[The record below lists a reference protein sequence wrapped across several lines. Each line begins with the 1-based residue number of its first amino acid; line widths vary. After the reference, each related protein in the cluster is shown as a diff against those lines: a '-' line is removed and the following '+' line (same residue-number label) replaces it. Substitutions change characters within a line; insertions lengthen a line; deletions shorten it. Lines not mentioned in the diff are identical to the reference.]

1 MTIPRRFWLL
11 KASFRGAFALLFA
24 SAIASPALAEP
35 LKIVTSIAPVQ
46 GIVAELSAG
55 RQAPELLVPPGA
67 DPHDFTLRPSQIR
80 ALQTADIIVLMGN
93 GLEPWWADVA
103 DQIGA
108 ETDVIVLG
116 RLPLIGRRLL
126 PMRGEQG
133 AFDPHIW
140 LDPDILQSLGLVLA
154 DVLAE
159 RDPAGRARYL
169 ANRVQMRAELE
180 AARAEIT
187 AQLAALAPVQLVMG
201 HDSMQYFETAFGLQF
216 AGALSDGF
224 GQDAGA
230 QSLGAIAAMRGPACL
245 VVDVN
250 EANAQGLALLGD
262 APVVRLDP
270 LGANQL
276 ESNNFSANLLR
287 NLAAELQGC
296 AP

>member
-1 MTIPRRFWLL
+1 MAVPT
-11 KASFRGAFALLFA
+11 
-24 SAIASPALAEP
+24 LAEP
-35 LKIVTSIAPVQ
+35 LNIVTSITPVQ
-46 GIVAELSAG
+46 GIVADISAG
-55 RQAPELLVPPGA
+55 LQMPELLVPPGV

-93 GLEPWWADVA
+93 GLEPWWDGVA

-108 ETDVIVLG
+108 DTDVIVLG

-126 PMRGEQG
+126 PMRGAQN

-140 LDPDILQSLGLVLA
+140 LDPDILQGLGLVLA

-169 ANRVQMRAELE
+169 ANRAQMRSALA
-180 AARAEIT
+180 AARAEID
-187 AQLAALAPVQLVMG
+187 AQLAPLAPVQLVMG

-245 VVDVN
+245 VIDVN
-250 EANAQGLALLGD
+250 EANAQGLALMGD

-270 LGANQL
+270 LGANLL
-276 ESNNFSANLLR
+276 ESDNFSASLLR
-287 NLAAELQGC
+287 NLAAELRGC